1 MNIESLLKS
10 VPVNTTT
17 RMDCPFCGRHR
28 TFSISNR
35 KNVIQYH
42 CFSNGCN
49 NSSGYREYTPT
60 TEELISMRKPRK
72 NAAFKVPAYF
82 LNGLAHSDVYSYL
95 LKYNAMHALRYGYMS
110 VAYDKSEHRIVFL
123 LKEDMGK
130 VVGAVGRTLYKHY
143 NPKVI
148 NYENSRIMPFIVGEH
163 RSIGVIVEDC
173 ASAAAV
179 TWASKLTGIA
189 LLGTNLKDEYIPYL
203 QKFKKLYIALDPD
216 ARKKAI
222 EIKNSLTYVCKDVT
236 ILNIKKDI
244 KNMPH
249 SEWIEFINTR
259 IRW

>member
-17 RMDCPFCGRHR
+17 RMDCPFCGKLR
-28 TFSISNR
+28 TFSISNS
-35 KNVIQYH
+35 KNVIKYH
-42 CFSNGCN
+42 CFSSSCD
-49 NSSGYREYTPT
+49 NSSGYREYIPT

-82 LNGLAHSDVYSYL
+82 LNGVAHSDVYNYL
-95 LKYNAMHALRYGYMS
+95 SKYHAIHAYRQGVMNI
-110 VAYDKSEHRIVFL
+110 AYDKSEHRIVFL
-123 LKEDMGK
+123 LKDKER
-130 VVGAVGRTLYKHY
+130 VVGAIGRTLYKHY

-148 NYENSRIMPFIVGEH
+148 NYENSRIMPLIVGEYKD
-163 RSIGVIVEDC
+163 IGVIVEDC

-179 TWASKLTGIA
+179 NWIYKLAGIA

-244 KNMPH
+244 KNMTH
-249 SEWIEFINTR
+249 NEWNDFVATR
-259 IRW
+259 IRD